1 MNSSRNQ
8 VRVPRYRRIN
18 TVLKILL
25 VFWTVTVTTVPL
37 LLGQSQNQSAPAP
50 SPQKVT
56 LSGTLHLYLVTNF
69 GDKMQEV
76 DRYRETGEGS
86 MIAFILKT
94 DKRIDMT
101 HYLDKEGIKALKDYA
116 GTTLQSEFL
125 VVPDWEVFES
135 FSYKDFAAKYA
146 NKRIRVTGTLFFP
159 MGGWQNVTPVRMDF
173 SKVELLDS
181 DLGNVNERTEESS
194 DPTKYFF
201 VFEDDSPERKAY
213 AKELVNFVE
222 RLQHDETTF
231 DADLSAKL
239 DELRISLLTSP
250 DGKVKL
256 YSWHDGDFGNAIS
269 FHTIYQTKS
278 NGEFHAAFM
287 EDYYQEPRKLYQ
299 LESFAGSVYLVNFFF
314 QEGSWGFAG
323 VNAFTMDTSG
333 LLQPANIFECI
344 PELHETSVGFSATLA
359 ADCSPETPSYWQEG
373 AWLDNFFF
381 DLTGKDFYMPHFF
394 KRDETHRWG
403 IMSDF
408 YHRFTWDGNK
418 FRYRQLDFN
427 PGLAKYLPESGWLM
441 KEFEWGD
448 SIVRIDSVT
457 NCSYRLILWKKDKMF
472 SSAPELILTQG
483 RYDATKREYHFQNGD
498 YEYVFN
504 ASLQQL
510 QVLRQS
516 SVMPR

>member
-1 MNSSRNQ
+1 
-8 VRVPRYRRIN
+8 
-18 TVLKILL
+18 
-25 VFWTVTVTTVPL
+25 
-37 LLGQSQNQSAPAP
+37 
-50 SPQKVT
+50 
-56 LSGTLHLYLVTNF
+56 
-69 GDKMQEV
+69 
-76 DRYRETGEGS
+76 
-86 MIAFILKT
+86 
-94 DKRIDMT
+94 
-101 HYLDKEGIKALKDYA
+101 
-116 GTTLQSEFL
+116 
-125 VVPDWEVFES
+125 
-135 FSYKDFAAKYA
+135 
-146 NKRIRVTGTLFFP
+146 
-159 MGGWQNVTPVRMDF
+159 
-173 SKVELLDS
+173 
-181 DLGNVNERTEESS
+181 
-194 DPTKYFF
+194 
-201 VFEDDSPERKAY
+201 
-213 AKELVNFVE
+213 
-222 RLQHDETTF
+222 
-231 DADLSAKL
+231 
-239 DELRISLLTSP
+239 
-250 DGKVKL
+250 
-256 YSWHDGDFGNAIS
+256 
-269 FHTIYQTKS
+269 
-278 NGEFHAAFM
+278 
-287 EDYYQEPRKLYQ
+287 
-299 LESFAGSVYLVNFFF
+299 
-314 QEGSWGFAG
+314 
-323 VNAFTMDTSG
+323 MDTSG

-457 NCSYRLILWKKDKMF
+457 NDSYRLILWKKDKMF